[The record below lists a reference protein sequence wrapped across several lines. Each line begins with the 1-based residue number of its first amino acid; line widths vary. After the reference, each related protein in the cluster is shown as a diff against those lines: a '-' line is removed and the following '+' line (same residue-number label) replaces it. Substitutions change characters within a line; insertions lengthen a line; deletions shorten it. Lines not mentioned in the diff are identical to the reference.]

1 MNFILTLINLG
12 LAGLLYLSTVK
23 TAHIPKEGERHP
35 NEVIPFLDVYNR
47 SFCQRRELLVDIFQE
62 YPDDIE
68 YIYKPSCVPLMRC
81 AGCCNDESLEC
92 VPTETYN
99 VTMLIMKIKP
109 FHFEKP
115 VQVSFTEH
123 SRCECRIKKDVQEK
137 KEKRDHK
144 NYSEWSTQRSNS
156 CPARQWG
163 PKDTSGIKATVSLV
177 QREENACLYRIP
189 TPVNVP
195 ANSHNYIAS
204 PDSLS

>member
-1 MNFILTLINLG
+1 F
-12 LAGLLYLSTVK
+12 A
-23 TAHIPKEGERHP
+23 
-35 NEVIPFLDVYNR
+35 VIPFLDVYNR

-137 KEKRDHK
+137 KEKKSRKGKGKGLKRKKKKNRDK
-144 NYSEWSTQRSNS
+144 
-156 CPARQWG
+156 
-163 PKDTSGIKATVSLV
+163 K
-177 QREENACLYRIP
+177 
-189 TPVNVP
+189 
-195 ANSHNYIAS
+195 
-204 PDSLS
+204 PDSGLHVLFLSLLKRYSLDLFFFPFLPFCSHCEPCSERRKRLFVQDPHTCKCSCKFSQLHCKSRQLELNERTCRFVKN

>member
-137 KEKRDHK
+137 KEKCDKPR
-144 NYSEWSTQRSNS
+144 R
-156 CPARQWG
+156 
-163 PKDTSGIKATVSLV
+163 
-177 QREENACLYRIP
+177 
-189 TPVNVP
+189 
-195 ANSHNYIAS
+195 
-204 PDSLS
+204 